1 MVPGAAHPALLA
13 LLALLG
19 AVLPGP
25 GGAKTSVQPLNAI
38 ILQGG
43 SVKVNCSTSCDQPTK
58 LGIETDL
65 TKKEVGHGK
74 NWKSFEL
81 SDVQKDSIP
90 MCYSF
95 CDGSQ
100 LAAQMNITVY
110 SFPELVEL
118 DPLPSW
124 QPVGKHLNLSCV
136 VSSGGP
142 RDDLTVVLLQ
152 GEEELAR
159 KPAGKEE
166 PAKVTFPVLARRDNH
181 GANFSCR
188 TELDLRSQGL
198 GLFQN
203 SSAPRMLQT
212 FVLPTADPHLDAPR
226 VLEVG
231 TRWLVNCTLDGLFPA
246 SEAEVYLALGDHRPN
261 LTVTYSDDS
270 VLAQAWVM
278 GNVED
283 EGTHNLKCEVNL
295 GDQSRRSLEDV
306 TVYSFPAPSLT
317 LSEPEVSEGTT
328 VNVEC
333 KAQAGAVV
341 TLDGAPAGPSGPRA
355 QLQLNVS
362 AEYNGHSFFCSA
374 RLDVAGQVLHKNQ
387 TRELRVLYGPRLN
400 ERDCLGN
407 WTWQEGSQQTLRC
420 EPWGN
425 PLPELK
431 CNRKKDRAS
440 LPIGDLR
447 PVKREMEGTY
457 QCRATSPRGEVTREV
472 VINVIYHQDNLAI
485 IIPVATVFILATVST
500 AAYIYNYQR
509 KIQKYELQKAQK
521 AQEEAAMKLNTP
533 ATPP

>member
-110 SFPELVEL
+110 F
-118 DPLPSW
+118 
-124 QPVGKHLNLSCV
+124 
-136 VSSGGP
+136 
-142 RDDLTVVLLQ
+142 
-152 GEEELAR
+152 
-159 KPAGKEE
+159 
-166 PAKVTFPVLARRDNH
+166 
-181 GANFSCR
+181 
-188 TELDLRSQGL
+188 
-198 GLFQN
+198 
-203 SSAPRMLQT
+203 
-212 FVLPTADPHLDAPR
+212 LPTADPHLDAPR